1 VWGGTCFGRVVRRQH
16 HPYWGEKLAERVNR
30 ALAAHL
36 IHPQF
41 ESLGVEPRFIGIRS
55 LDVRGPNIRAGD
67 HFHVYATRSQPV
79 SFAVDPFE
87 GGSGAIEFGRFCI
100 MAPGVRIR
108 SAVSV
113 KIGDDCMF
121 AENTLITDA
130 DWHDRYHRI
139 YPGECEPVVIED
151 NVWLCDGVRVCKGVR
166 IGENS
171 IIGVGA
177 IVTRDVPKN
186 TIAAGNPA
194 KPIGE
199 LDPALHSTRRRA
211 LFEGGL
217 PYQAFK
223 DEFDARRLEGNS
235 ALGYL
240 RTLLFPSRH
249 D

>member
-1 VWGGTCFGRVVRRQH
+1 VRRQH
-16 HPYWGEKLAERVNR
+16 HPYWLEKLAEGWHR
-30 ALAAHL
+30 AVAAHF

-41 ESLGVEPRFIGIRS
+41 DAIGREPRFVGARY
-55 LDVRGPNIRAGD
+55 LDIRGPNIRAGD
-67 HFHVYATRSQPV
+67 HFHVYATRAQPV

-87 GGSGAIEFGRFCI
+87 GGSGSIRFGDHCI

-113 KIGDDCMF
+113 VIGDDCMF

-139 YPGECEPVVIED
+139 YPGEREAVTIEK

-171 IIGVGA
+171 IVGVGA
-177 IVTRDVPKN
+177 IVTRDIPDN

-199 LDPALHSTRRRA
+199 LDPDAHITRRSA
-211 LFEGGL
+211 LFQGGQ

-223 DEFDARRLEGNS
+223 DEFDARRLAGN
-235 ALGYL
+235 
-240 RTLLFPSRH
+240 TLLGLVRARLFPDNRS
-249 D
+249 